1 MSTVEPM
8 VVRSPLGWD
17 PVAPKR
23 TKPWAPLAVA
33 SALVAA
39 LVVAGLFVTLPYY
52 ALAPGSARRVDNL
65 IVADDTAT
73 YPPKGRVL
81 LTTISLYKVNP
92 IEAITGWLSDDVDV
106 VKERT
111 ILPPETT
118 DEQYRQFNVEEM
130 DDSKQTAIVVAL
142 RRLGY
147 QVTERGDGAL
157 VERVLPEFP
166 ANGRLQPG
174 DVIHHIDGKPVN
186 LVSDA
191 TSIIATHQ
199 PGDVVR
205 VQVSS
210 PDGTNVRDIDVPVA
224 ADPEQG
230 NKPVLGVFLR
240 TQNRRFDKPFEI
252 DIRSESIGGPSAGL
266 AFTLGVIDELTPGE
280 LTGGRKVA
288 VTGTIEIDGRVGDVG
303 GVAQKTAVVR
313 DAGAEVFLV
322 PAGEYEIAKRK
333 AGRGIVV
340 LKVTTLQEALD
351 ALASVGGD
359 LGGLS
364 NVGTGQLATGVP
376 GNGG

>member
-1 MSTVEPM
+1 M

-17 PVAPKR
+17 PVAPKP

-33 SALVAA
+33 SVLVAT
-39 LVVAGLFVTLPYY
+39 LLVAGLFVSLPYY

-65 IVADDTAT
+65 IVANDTAT

-81 LTTISLYKVNP
+81 LTTITLYKVNP
-92 IEAITGWLSDDVDV
+92 LEAITGWLRDDVDV

-111 ILPPETT
+111 ILPPETN
-118 DEQYRQFNVEEM
+118 DEEYRKFNVEEM

-157 VERVLPEFP
+157 VERVLQEFP
-166 ANGRLQPG
+166 ANGRLLPG
-174 DVIHHIDGKPVN
+174 DVIHPVHGKPVN

-191 TSIIATHQ
+191 AAIIATRKA
-199 PGDVVR
+199 GDIVR
-205 VQVSS
+205 VQVSHA
-210 PDGTNVRDIDVPVA
+210 DGTNVRDIAVPVA

-230 NKPVLGVFLR
+230 NKPVIGVFLR

-252 DIRSESIGGPSAGL
+252 DIRSGSIGGPSAGL

-303 GVAQKTAVVR
+303 GVAQKTTAVKK
-313 DAGAEVFLV
+313 AGADVFLV
-322 PAGEYEIAKRK
+322 PAGEYEVAKRR
-333 AGRGIVV
+333 AGNGLTVI
-340 LKVTTLQEALD
+340 KVSTLQEALD
-351 ALASVGGD
+351 ALGSLGGD
-359 LGGLS
+359 LSALGP
-364 NVGTGQLATGVP
+364 VATGQRG
-376 GNGG
+376 

>member
-1 MSTVEPM
+1 MSTVEPI
-8 VVRSPLGWD
+8 VVRSPLAWD
-17 PVAPKR
+17 PVAPR
-23 TKPWAPLAVA
+23 PTKPWAPFAVA
-33 SALVAA
+33 SILVAA
-39 LVVAGLFVTLPYY
+39 LLLGGFFVTLPYY

-65 IVADDTAT
+65 IVADGTQT

-92 IEAITGWLSDDVDV
+92 IEALMGWLSDDVDV
-106 VKERT
+106 VKEQT
-111 ILPPETT
+111 ILPPDTND
-118 DEQYRQFNVEEM
+118 DEYRRFNVEEM

-157 VERVLPEFP
+157 VERVLQEFP
-166 ANGRLQPG
+166 AYGRLEPG
-174 DVIHHIDGKPVN
+174 DVIHQIDGKPVN

-191 TSIIATHQ
+191 TSIIATRR
-199 PGDVVR
+199 PGDVLR
-205 VQVSS
+205 VQISEA
-210 PDGTNVRDIDVPVA
+210 DGTNVRELDVPVA
-224 ADPEQG
+224 ADADQG

-240 TQNRRFDKPFEI
+240 TQNRRFEKPFEV
-252 DIRSESIGGPSAGL
+252 DIRSGSIGGPSAGL
-266 AFTLGVIDELTPGE
+266 AFTLGLIDELTPGE

-303 GVAQKTAVVR
+303 GVAQKTATVR
-313 DAGAEVFLV
+313 DSGAEVFLV

-340 LKVTTLQEALD
+340 LKVNTLQEALD

-364 NVGTGQLATGVP
+364 NVGAGQLAAGAPGTG
-376 GNGG
+376 G

>member
-1 MSTVEPM
+1 MHTVEPI

-23 TKPWAPLAVA
+23 MRPWAPLVVA
-33 SALVAA
+33 SVLVAVSLA
-39 LVVAGLFVTLPYY
+39 AGYFVELPYY

-65 IVADDTAT
+65 IVAKGTTT

-81 LTTISLYKVNP
+81 LTTITLYKVHP
-92 IEAITGWLSDDVDV
+92 LEALSGWIRDDVDV

-111 ILPPETT
+111 ILPPDT
-118 DEQYRQFNVEEM
+118 DDDQYRRFNVEEM

-157 VERVLPEFP
+157 IERVLEAFP
-166 ANGRLQPG
+166 AAGRLQPG
-174 DVIHHIDGKPVN
+174 EVIHQIDGKPVN

-191 TSIIATHQ
+191 TAIIAAKRAGETARIRVSQ
-199 PGDVVR
+199 ADGSNARDV
-205 VQVSS
+205 
-210 PDGTNVRDIDVPVA
+210 DVPIA
-224 ADPEQG
+224 ADPDQG
-230 NKPVLGVFLR
+230 NKSVLGVFLR
-240 TQNRRFDKPFEI
+240 TQNRRFDKPFDVDI
-252 DIRSESIGGPSAGL
+252 DSGTIGGPSAGL
-266 AFTLGVIDELTPGE
+266 AFTLGLIDELTPGE

-303 GVAQKTAVVR
+303 GVAQKTAAVR
-313 DAGAEVFLV
+313 ASGVEVFLV
-322 PAGEYEIAKRK
+322 PAGEYEIAKRR

-364 NVGTGQLATGVP
+364 NASTGQFAAAPGTGG
-376 GNGG
+376 